1 MSRPKHRKKRR
12 AASKRGAARSK
23 TAKKAAKGG
32 TALVPRPSTTIDQ
45 PTPEEEAAYAETL
58 IESGQAARP
67 NKEGKLPAG
76 ATHIIVDDKE
86 TGKIKVVRRR
96 FSIT

>member
-12 AASKRGAARSK
+12 PASKRGAAKSK
-23 TAKKAAKGG
+23 TANKAAKSG
-32 TALVPRPSTTIDQ
+32 TPLVTQPSTTIEQ

-67 NKEGKLPAG
+67 DKEGKLPPG